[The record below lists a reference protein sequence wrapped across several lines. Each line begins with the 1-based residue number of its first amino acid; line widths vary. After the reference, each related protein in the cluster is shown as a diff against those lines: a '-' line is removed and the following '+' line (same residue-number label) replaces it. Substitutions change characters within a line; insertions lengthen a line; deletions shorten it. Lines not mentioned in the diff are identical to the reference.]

1 MHCAMHRLNWK
12 PGLFNIFSC
21 LSIILDNWDL
31 FREIVFRN
39 TRQRYK
45 GAIFGNAWGVI
56 HPLMMT
62 AIYTFIFGVVF
73 RVTWEPGGETFSFP
87 VNILC
92 GLLFFSVLTESVN
105 GGSTLVSKHPN
116 YVKKIIFP
124 LEVLPVA
131 HVVSAFYFAL
141 LWFPVVLTAALLVYG
156 FHWTMFFFPLLLLPL
171 FFLCLG
177 CSFFVAS
184 LGVYFRDT
192 SMVAAIVMQIMFYA
206 SAVIFPLSRLSP
218 KWRTLLRLNPMTAL
232 IDEMRKIF
240 LLGQMPDWL
249 YLCLVL
255 VMSLIVF
262 QLGFFWFYRTKKGF
276 ADVI

>member
-1 MHCAMHRLNWK
+1 MRRSGWQ
-12 PGLFNIFSC
+12 PSLFNIFSC
-21 LSIILDNWDL
+21 LSIVLDNWDL
-31 FREIVFRN
+31 FREIVARN
-39 TRQRYK
+39 IRQRYR
-45 GAIFGNAWGVI
+45 GAILGNAWGVI

-73 RVTWEPGGETFSFP
+73 RVTWEPGGHTFSFP

-92 GLLFFSVLTESVN
+92 GLLLFSVLTESVN
-105 GGSTLVSKHPN
+105 SGSTLVSRHPN

-141 LWFPVVLTAALLVYG
+141 MWFPIVLAAALLVYG
-156 FHWTMFFFPLLLLPL
+156 FHWTMFFFPLLLIPL

-177 CSFFVAS
+177 CCFFVAS

-192 SMVAAIVMQIMFYA
+192 SMVAAIVMQIMLYV

-218 KWRTLLRLNPMTAL
+218 RWRTLIRLNPMTTL
-232 IDEMRKIF
+232 IDEMRKVF
-240 LLGQMPDWL
+240 LLGRLPDWK
-249 YLCLVL
+249 YLC
-255 VMSLIVF
+255 VMLAISIVVF